1 MLSRLGRFAAMVVVG
16 AALSAGVLVP
26 SGSASAQP
34 VAPGA
39 QFKHFNIHIRSTDGG
54 AGGVH
59 CVKNQ
64 PFGREGSRCDAHG
77 YYDDS
82 QAAGFVNVD
91 GGVVYDSDG
100 HGGTYLK
107 FYTKAGEVIEGNIPS
122 RGSADFTISSFSSPA
137 FGVLARTGQ
146 KLYLDVRTTDHGQT
160 TGDRWVDFYLHG
172 DLVINT
178 PVGGGYLDGLFD
190 DFLESISGAFGSS

>member
-1 MLSRLGRFAAMVVVG
+1 MLSRFGRFAAILVVG

-39 QFKHFNIHIRSTDGG
+39 QFKYFNIHMRSPDGG
-54 AGGVH
+54 AGDAH
-59 CVKNQ
+59 CVRTQ
-64 PFGREGSRCDAHG
+64 PFGREDTRCDATG

-82 QAAGFVNVD
+82 QAAGFVNSS
-91 GGVVYDSDG
+91 GGVVYSPDG
-100 HGGTYLK
+100 RGNTYLK
-107 FYTKAGEVIEGNIPS
+107 FYTRAGEVIEGTIPS
-122 RGSADFTISSFSSPA
+122 RGSADFTISSFRSPA

-160 TGDRWVDFYLHG
+160 TGDRWYDFYLHG

-178 PVGGGYLDGLFD
+178 PVGGGYLEGLFD
-190 DFLESISGAFGSS
+190 DFLEGVSGAFGSS